1 MEKIT
6 LPGNPYA
13 LVKNNVV
20 TDVVFMQAYSEDE
33 INETLLK
40 YDYDKVVKCS
50 EYGRMIYV
58 DEILVKDTFAGL
70 QPFDSWSL
78 NEDTVTW
85 EAPVEYPKDGHLYQ
99 WSEDKMSWDI
109 CDSCFNCTDS
119 SHSHSVRETIDA
131 Y

>member
-1 MEKIT
+1 MEKII

-33 INETLLK
+33 IKETLLK

-58 DEILVKDTFAGL
+58 DEVLVRDTFSGVK
-70 QPFDSWSL
+70 PFDSWYL
-78 NEDTVTW
+78 NEDTATW

-99 WSEDKMSWDI
+99 WFEDKMSWGL

-119 SHSHSVRETIDA
+119 SHLHNVRETIDA